1 MPEWPHEQFLAL
13 CKRSAF
19 PESLRVLKIDNLRI
33 CERELIQVLS
43 ALPALEHLELM
54 NGDYGDY
61 RVDLAD
67 FLITDNILR
76 ALTSPAR
83 GLIPLL
89 RHFACHEQLQCTD
102 SVFVDFVKSRLEE
115 PVLGVF
121 RVKTRSDIGEGS
133 SCAPVFHGR
142 LQDLAADG
150 NGMFLCD
157 LTKTPR
163 VW

>member
-1 MPEWPHEQFLAL
+1 MRTGA
-13 CKRSAF
+13 
-19 PESLRVLKIDNLRI
+19 D
-33 CERELIQVLS
+33 S

-54 NGDYGDY
+54 NVDYGDY
-61 RVDLAD
+61 RVDLTD
-67 FLITDNILR
+67 FLITDNIL
-76 ALTSPAR
+76 
-83 GLIPLL
+83 
-89 RHFACHEQLQCTD
+89 H

-142 LQDLAADG
+142 LQELAADG
-150 NGMFLCD
+150 NGMLLCD

>member
-1 MPEWPHEQFLAL
+1 M
-13 CKRSAF
+13 
-19 PESLRVLKIDNLRI
+19 
-33 CERELIQVLS
+33 ELIQVLS
-43 ALPALEHLELM
+43 PLPALEHLELM

-61 RVDLAD
+61 RVDPTD

-76 ALTSPAR
+76 ALTFPAR

-89 RHFACHEQLQCTD
+89 RHFACHGQLQCTD

-115 PVLGVF
+115 SALSVF
-121 RVKTRSDIGEGS
+121 RVKIRSDIGEGS

-142 LQDLAADG
+142 WQELDS
-150 NGMFLCD
+150 NGMLLCD
-157 LTKTPR
+157 LTKTPG